1 MENRP
6 GNEEPTLV
14 NTEWDAGQVE
24 DDGVVDDEVSYASIS
39 KETGVVDEG
48 GDSFGDITTDGIMVL
63 DLDGE
68 RWEGQLSLPR

>member
-1 MENRP
+1 M
-6 GNEEPTLV
+6 
-14 NTEWDAGQVE
+14 
-24 DDGVVDDEVSYASIS
+24 DDEVSNASIS

-68 RWEGQLSLPR
+68 SEVRRATESSKIRSRSIRS

>member
-1 MENRP
+1 M
-6 GNEEPTLV
+6 
-14 NTEWDAGQVE
+14 
-24 DDGVVDDEVSYASIS
+24 SIS

-68 RWEGQLSLPR
+68 SEVRRATESSKIRSRSIRS